1 MTLATFSIGQLQQAL
16 RDGELSAREIADAT
30 LAAIEQQNPQI
41 NAWTTIVADRMRQ
54 QADRLDR
61 LRRAGEPLPA
71 LAGVPYAVKNLF
83 DVAGH
88 RTLAG
93 ASLFSDRAPAVR
105 DAWAVEKLSQAG
117 ALLSGMLNMDAYAY
131 GFTTENSHYGATRN
145 PHDLQRIAGGS
156 SGGSAAAVAAGLVH
170 FSLGSDTNGSIRV
183 PASLCGLFGLKP
195 TFGRLSRHGTHP
207 FVASLD
213 HIGPLARSAEDLTRV
228 YDALQGHDA
237 EDAFQADVAVHPAL
251 PQLEKGLDGLRCA
264 VLGGYFQQWSDND
277 AQQAVAT
284 AARALEA
291 SEMLELAEVDIARSA
306 AFIITAS
313 EGGNRYLPA
322 LRSQPERFEPLS
334 RERLLA
340 GAMLPAAWYVQAQ
353 RFRRYFQEKVLA
365 LFNDFDVL
373 IAPATP
379 CCATLIGQETMLIN
393 GQPLPVRASM
403 GMLTQPISFLGL
415 PVTTVPLQTASGLP
429 IGLQLIAAPFQEANC
444 LRAARAL
451 EQMGIAR
458 APIARLDTSKFSGR
472 TADES

>member
-1 MTLATFSIGQLQQAL
+1 MKLTEFSVAQLQQAL
-16 RDGELSAREIADAT
+16 RSGELSAMEIADAT
-30 LAAIEQQNPQI
+30 LTAIEQHNPRI
-41 NAWTTIVADRMRQ
+41 NAWTAIASDRMRRE
-54 QADRLDR
+54 ADCLDR
-61 LRRAGEPLPA
+61 LRRDGQPLPP

-83 DVAGH
+83 DVAGE

-93 ASLFSDRAPAVR
+93 ASLFSDRPPAAH
-105 DAWAVEKLSQAG
+105 DAWAVDRLSQAG

-183 PASLCGLFGLKP
+183 PASLCGIFGLKP

-213 HIGPLARSAEDLTRV
+213 HIGPFARNTDDLTRV
-228 YDALQGHDA
+228 YDALQGLDR
-237 EDAFQADVAVHPAL
+237 EDAFQANVAPQPAL
-251 PQLEKGLDGLRCA
+251 PQLEKGLEGLRCA
-264 VLGGYFQQWSDND
+264 VLGGYFQQWSDEN

-291 SEMLELAEVDIARSA
+291 SELLEVDEMEIARSA
-306 AFIITAS
+306 AFILTAA

-340 GAMLPAAWYVQAQ
+340 GALLPSAWYLQAQ
-353 RFRRYFQEKVLA
+353 RFRRYFQQKVLA
-365 LFNDFDVL
+365 LFDHFDVL

-393 GQPLPVRASM
+393 GQTLPVRASM

-444 LRAARAL
+444 LRAARVL
-451 EQMGIAR
+451 EQLGIAS
-458 APIARLDTSKFSGR
+458 APIASLEGNG
-472 TADES
+472 